1 MAMSKDTEGS
11 RRIIS
16 AESDAR
22 VYESKDR
29 NFNNCPFKLMLP
41 DISELDDI
49 IHLNFHL
56 KTKMGIKVIIALSEI
71 IISDKLNHVFNSIY
85 SDKIKEEGVHNKT
98 FYLEIPTENKRFLVP
113 SSNLIMRF
121 LSNDHRLYE
130 VAYTFSKEKEA
141 RLEYVM
147 IRDQGEKET
156 SWLEKCVKG
165 PDTIIDIKGEEGKKT
180 NGNMNVGSL
189 LHNNPIIEKYRKAL
203 LREKN
208 YLQNEGGRKH
218 RLSNGRQIHSRIG
231 LYVYAFE
238 IEAELSL
245 SDDAPVKLYV
255 GQDVANGQVLICEG
269 FEIIVVVDKDF
280 GKRITQALLG
290 VEPWI
295 LLEALAKQLESITTE
310 DQIVFKLINE
320 GPEVITKNKSMSI
333 PKGQFQ
339 AIEAARNRDITLI
352 WGPPGTGKTY
362 TMAQIAKEGLQKG
375 KKILIVSH
383 SNVSVDGVIKQTVA
397 SLRNSGMENL
407 ITTGKVLRY
416 GFVRDENLSKD
427 SNVVAYNYV
436 MSRRPD
442 LKQKSTLLEMRKAL
456 QSIPDTEKYDMVKK
470 LRAIRR
476 EVREEEQVYVK
487 AAQLVATTIS
497 KVTIDPLFEK
507 VKYDIVMFDEVS
519 MAYVPQVICAAT
531 HAREKLILVGDFCQ
545 LAPIVQSEAKDI
557 LGKDIFGYL
566 GISNTM
572 NVYPHPWL
580 VMLNEQRRMHP
591 DISEFSNQNI
601 YGNLLTNH
609 ESVLSNRREI
619 VEKKPLPGRA
629 IGIIDTAGTYCA
641 CMKNSENSRFNILS
655 AIISFLMALQ
665 AEESLEN
672 SIGIITPYA
681 AQTRLIRAMIQDYC
695 NEKNTEV
702 TCATVHQFQGSERNI
717 IIFDAVES
725 YPSSKVGWLMSKD
738 MDSVNRLIN
747 VAITRAKG
755 KFITVANETF
765 WKNRFGDTHHIFYRL
780 LNYLRKSGQNVSA
793 NNKSLNPF
801 IQQLPDTKNIK
812 LYISSSEAV
821 KRFRED
827 IRNVKNQI
835 VISIPDGKLDTETQ
849 EKIFRLI
856 EELKDKKIRVL
867 CKTNDYEALPAR
879 WKNIAWASENAIFPL
894 IMLDDFAIWYG
905 IPKSQG
911 KFMDGNTGYLTVC
924 PTIYRIQGE
933 HTLEI
938 IKTFSDLEYRVVNGQ
953 KKPLLPKDKMD
964 AKSGDEPTG
973 LDLFVR
979 EKVRCPKCQK
989 PMMVVRSMRGKV
1001 YLKCTSS
1008 SCKEMAYLTP
1018 EITNWYIDSR
1028 HVTCP
1033 VHHCDIYAKLGQYGI
1048 YVQCEQGHYLKPDEI

>member
-1 MAMSKDTEGS
+1 MSKDTKGA

-16 AESDAR
+16 TEPDTSA
-22 VYESKDR
+22 YESKDR

-41 DISELDDI
+41 AISELDDV
-49 IHLNFHL
+49 IHLNFQL

-71 IISDKLNHVFNSIY
+71 IISDKLNHVFSSTY
-85 SDKIKEEGVHNKT
+85 SDKVKGEGIQNKT
-98 FYLEIPTENKRFLVP
+98 FYIEIPTENKRFLVP
-113 SSNLIMRF
+113 NSNLIMRF
-121 LSNDHRLYE
+121 LSDDHRLYE

-156 SWLEKCVKG
+156 SWLEKCVTG
-165 PDTIIDIKGEEGKKT
+165 PDTIIDIKGEEGEKT
-180 NGNMNVGSL
+180 NGNMNVGCL

-310 DQIVFKLINE
+310 DQIVLKLINE
-320 GPEVITKNKSMSI
+320 GPEVIKKNKSMSI

-397 SLRNSGMENL
+397 SLRNSEMENL

-427 SNVVAYNYV
+427 GNVVAYNYV
-436 MSRRPD
+436 MNRRPD
-442 LKQKSTLLEMRKAL
+442 LKQTSALLEIQKAL

-476 EVREEEQVYVK
+476 EAREEEQVYVK
-487 AAQLVATTIS
+487 A
-497 KVTIDPLFEK
+497 
-507 VKYDIVMFDEVS
+507 
-519 MAYVPQVICAAT
+519 YVPQVICAAA
-531 HAREKLILVGDFCQ
+531 HAREKLILVGDFRQ
-545 LAPIVQSEAKDI
+545 LAPIVQSDAKDI

-591 DISEFSNQNI
+591 DISEFSNQNV
-601 YGNLLTNH
+601 YGSLLTNH

-717 IIFDAVES
+717 IIFDAEGRLSVIE
-725 YPSSKVGWLMSKD
+725 GWL
-738 MDSVNRLIN
+738 
-747 VAITRAKG
+747 A
-755 KFITVANETF
+755 
-765 WKNRFGDTHHIFYRL
+765 
-780 LNYLRKSGQNVSA
+780 
-793 NNKSLNPF
+793 
-801 IQQLPDTKNIK
+801 
-812 LYISSSEAV
+812 
-821 KRFRED
+821 
-827 IRNVKNQI
+827 
-835 VISIPDGKLDTETQ
+835 
-849 EKIFRLI
+849 
-856 EELKDKKIRVL
+856 
-867 CKTNDYEALPAR
+867 
-879 WKNIAWASENAIFPL
+879 
-894 IMLDDFAIWYG
+894 
-905 IPKSQG
+905 
-911 KFMDGNTGYLTVC
+911 
-924 PTIYRIQGE
+924 
-933 HTLEI
+933 
-938 IKTFSDLEYRVVNGQ
+938 
-953 KKPLLPKDKMD
+953 
-964 AKSGDEPTG
+964 DE
-973 LDLFVR
+973 
-979 EKVRCPKCQK
+979 
-989 PMMVVRSMRGKV
+989 
-1001 YLKCTSS
+1001 
-1008 SCKEMAYLTP
+1008 
-1018 EITNWYIDSR
+1018 
-1028 HVTCP
+1028 
-1033 VHHCDIYAKLGQYGI
+1033 
-1048 YVQCEQGHYLKPDEI
+1048 